1 MQGRVIWVTLF
12 GVAIGVTALYHTR
25 KVHAT
30 PINGGHRGCS
40 VASLKGTYAWRR
52 TGVNTVVGGPIAEI
66 GTAFYDGDGTRG
78 AIRNTRSTNGAIRP
92 WTDQPAPNGSYT
104 IDTDCTGSFFDE
116 DGTNSNDVIVFDG
129 GKRYL
134 VLSEAAGT
142 IVSEEGTRIDPQD

>member
-1 MQGRVIWVTLF
+1 MQKRVIWATLF

-30 PINGGHRGCS
+30 PLNGDHHVCS

-66 GTAFYDGDGTRG
+66 GTAFYDGNGTRG

-92 WTDQPAPNGSYT
+92 WTDEPAPNGTYT
-104 IDTDCTGSFFDE
+104 IDPDCTGSFFDV
-116 DGTNSNDVIVFDG
+116 DGTNSNDVIVLDG

-134 VLSEAAGT
+134 VLSEATGT
-142 IVSEEGTRIDPQD
+142 ITSEEGTRIDPQD